1 MSKIHVILSEGLL
14 ENKPELEDIVKKIV
28 DAGDIQDV
36 NDKRLYK
43 YGILSG
49 NIENKSKIKLIEE
62 LEEVKSVK
70 LDEIRRA
77 LK

>member
-14 ENKPELEDIVKKIV
+14 ENKPELEDAVKKIV

-36 NDKRLYK
+36 NDKRLHK

-49 NIENKSKIKLIEE
+49 DIENESKIKLIEE

-70 LDEIRRA
+70 LDGIRRA